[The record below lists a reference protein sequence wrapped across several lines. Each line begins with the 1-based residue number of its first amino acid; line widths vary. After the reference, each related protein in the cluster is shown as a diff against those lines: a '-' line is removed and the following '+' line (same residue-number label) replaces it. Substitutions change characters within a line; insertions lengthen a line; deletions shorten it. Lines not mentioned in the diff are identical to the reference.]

1 MSDQAAVNP
10 VQFSLLE
17 KSLTPE
23 FLADF
28 PNYVEGLVRGE
39 PGGFVLTKN
48 YAENAE
54 KFINFPMRSDDVW
67 VVTFPKCGNGSLL
80 VEFVLQLC

>member
-1 MSDQAAVNP
+1 MSDQAAVNS

-39 PGGFVLTKN
+39 PGGFVLTKS

-67 VVTFPKCGNGSLL
+67 VATFPKCGNGSLL